1 MEFQSVSFRRSV
13 TLLSFTHKVVR
24 WIAVR
29 MDTLGSIFSGVVAAY
44 LVYGRDLNAGSV
56 GFTLSLISAFSSML
70 LGWVRVLNEVEVQG
84 NR

>member
-1 MEFQSVSFRRSV
+1 
-13 TLLSFTHKVVR
+13 
-24 WIAVR
+24 
-29 MDTLGSIFSGVVAAY
+29 MDTLGAIFSGVVAAC
-44 LVYGRDLNAGSV
+44 LVYGRDLNSGSV